1 MYAFDFGKGLVSRF
15 ERASD
20 NGVVMGNGDETGFV
34 NARSQINTVIEHGME
49 ESLEAIGI
57 AFHDFFEGGWAFSA
71 EVNAEHAA
79 DALGRE
85 GHAVLLSHRA

>member
-57 AFHDFFEGGWAFSA
+57 AFHDFFEGGWA
-71 EVNAEHAA
+71 
-79 DALGRE
+79 
-85 GHAVLLSHRA
+85 

>member
-1 MYAFDFGKGLVSRF
+1 MYAFDFGKSLVSRF
-15 ERASD
+15 ERECD
-20 NGVVMGNGDETGFV
+20 DGVVMSNRDETGFV

-57 AFHDFFEGGWAFSA
+57 AFHDFFEGSRAFAA

-85 GHAVLLSHRA
+85 GHAVFLGHRA

>member
-1 MYAFDFGKGLVSRF
+1 MYAFDFGKGLDSRF

-49 ESLEAIGI
+49 ESLEAIGV
-57 AFHDFFEGGWAFSA
+57 AFHDFLERSRALAA
-71 EVNAEHAA
+71 EVDTEHAA
-79 DALGRE
+79 DAL
-85 GHAVLLSHRA
+85 S